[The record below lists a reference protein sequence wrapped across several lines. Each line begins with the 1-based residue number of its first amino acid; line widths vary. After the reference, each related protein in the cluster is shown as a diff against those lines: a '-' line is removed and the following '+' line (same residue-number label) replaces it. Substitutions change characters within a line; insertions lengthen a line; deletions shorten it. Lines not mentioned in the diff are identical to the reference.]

1 MYIEHIND
9 EAIYPSFPK
18 VYAHPNTYLDTKYIC
33 TFNKKKTVSLQTIHI
48 MYIEHINDE
57 VIYPNYP
64 KFYAHPNTHLD
75 TKYICTFN
83 KKKQYL
89 FKLYILCTLNI

>member
-33 TFNKKKTVSLQTIHI
+33 TFNKKK
-48 MYIEHINDE
+48 
-57 VIYPNYP
+57 
-64 KFYAHPNTHLD
+64 
-75 TKYICTFN
+75 
-83 KKKQYL
+83 QYL

>member
-1 MYIEHIND
+1 
-9 EAIYPSFPK
+9 
-18 VYAHPNTYLDTKYIC
+18 
-33 TFNKKKTVSLQTIHI
+33 

-83 KKKQYL
+83 RKITVSLQTIHINQNSIKKQRQ
-89 FKLYILCTLNI
+89 